1 MTGPVQKKMPFRLT
15 LFAGAACIAL
25 GGFAAPAWS
34 LSQLQPAPTA
44 EELKKPAKPG
54 QPGEGGGVDGGE
66 DEGGGA
72 QPKPPAGG
80 QPNPPPAGGGG
91 AEDGGDDGGGGAQ
104 PAPPAGELP
113 KPPAGGQPNP
123 PPAGGGG
130 AEDGGDDGG
139 GAQPAPPAGE
149 LPKPPAGGQPN
160 PPPAGGGGE
169 DGGEDEGGAQP
180 APPAGEQPA
189 PPAPP
194 GGGDEAGDPA
204 RPPVD
209 EGGPL
214 PEIVYDL
221 ETLPQPVK
229 RMRELIV
236 EACKTGDPEKLRP
249 LIGAGESRTRLALDD
264 AEADPVDILKQ
275 SSGDGEGQ
283 EIMAI
288 LLEVLEAG
296 YVHLDAG
303 KDTELYVWPYFFAVP
318 LEKLTTPQ
326 RVELFKLIT
335 AGDYEDMKGYGA
347 YIFYRVGI
355 TPDGKWDFFLAG
367 D

>member
-1 MTGPVQKKMPFRLT
+1 MTGPARKNCRFRVNL
-15 LFAGAACIAL
+15 LAGAALFIGACLAAGQAMAL
-25 GGFAAPAWS
+25 S
-34 LSQLQPAPTA
+34 ELQPAPTA
-44 EELKKPAKPG
+44 EDLKKPAKPG
-54 QPGEGGGVDGGE
+54 DAGGVDGGD

-80 QPNPPPAGGGG
+80 QPVPPAGGGG
-91 AEDGGDDGGGGAQ
+91 DDGDDEGGGAQ
-104 PAPPAGELP
+104 P
-113 KPPAGGQPNP
+113 KPPAGGQPA

-130 AEDGGDDGG
+130 DDGDDEGG
-139 GAQPAPPAGE
+139 GAQPKPPAGDQ
-149 LPKPPAGGQPN
+149 PKPPAGGGEDGGDDEGGGAQPK
-160 PPPAGGGGE
+160 PPAGEQPKPPAGGGD
-169 DGGEDEGGAQP
+169 DGGDDEGGAQP
-180 APPAGEQPA
+180 TPPATP
-189 PPAPP
+189 PPAS
-194 GGGDEAGDPA
+194 GDEAGDPA
-204 RPPVD
+204 RPPTD
-209 EGGPL
+209 DGGPT
-214 PEIVYDL
+214 PEILYDL
-221 ETLPQPVK
+221 TALPQPVM

-249 LIGAGESRTRLALDD
+249 LIGTGENRTRLTLDE
-264 AEADPVDILKQ
+264 AEDDPVEILKQ

-283 EIMAI
+283 EILAI